1 MDEIATAVGVTKHTI
16 YRRYPSKA
24 ALLEAVVQR
33 DIARFAA
40 EMQANSDQAA
50 AEAGDP
56 VEALKLATRRFFQC
70 CVTPEDVAFIPSS
83 RRRAPFRRT
92 CAAS

>member
-33 DIARFAA
+33 DIARFAG

-56 VEALKLATRRFFQC
+56 VEALKLATRHFFQ
-70 CVTPEDVAFIPSS
+70 
-83 RRRAPFRRT
+83 
-92 CAAS
+92 